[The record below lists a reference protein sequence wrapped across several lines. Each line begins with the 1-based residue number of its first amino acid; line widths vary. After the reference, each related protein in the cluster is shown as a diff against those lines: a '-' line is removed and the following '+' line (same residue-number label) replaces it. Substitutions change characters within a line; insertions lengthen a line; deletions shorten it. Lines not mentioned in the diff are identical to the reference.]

1 MGVTPAHQEA
11 DQRTLLTLAL
21 SSSDRL
27 LLEHMYRTMLELGLD
42 DELLELG
49 GSALER
55 FLATA
60 GGADAPAESALTSQQ
75 VSEPCGSRWHPK
87 STVPLNERERERER
101 CAWNVLGCFRLLSLH
116 MRVCFEHVPLCSFD
130 SCGVGAAGQAAC
142 LGLLVRAY
150 QRTGQHARAAAVLLR
165 LAEQRPAGGSAP
177 VDLDTRVHLLDQV
190 RTQAHTQY

>member
-87 STVPLNERERERER
+87 STVPLNERERERE
-101 CAWNVLGCFRLLSLH
+101 
-116 MRVCFEHVPLCSFD
+116 MRVERARLFPPPVPPYA
-130 SCGVGAAGQAAC
+130 GVF
-142 LGLLVRAY
+142 RA
-150 QRTGQHARAAAVLLR
+150 
-165 LAEQRPAGGSAP
+165 RPT
-177 VDLDTRVHLLDQV
+177 LFF
-190 RTQAHTQY
+190 